1 MKTKSK
7 IWLYFEKHP
16 NEGLCKK
23 CGEKKNSK
31 GGNTSNLK
39 SHLRYKH
46 PNLYSEYLK
55 IDGYALSLH
64 T

>member
-1 MKTKSK
+1 MKGFVK
-7 IWLYFEKHP
+7 
-16 NEGLCKK
+16 NAG
-23 CGEKKNSK
+23 KKNSK

-55 IDGYALSLH
+55 IDG
-64 T
+64 